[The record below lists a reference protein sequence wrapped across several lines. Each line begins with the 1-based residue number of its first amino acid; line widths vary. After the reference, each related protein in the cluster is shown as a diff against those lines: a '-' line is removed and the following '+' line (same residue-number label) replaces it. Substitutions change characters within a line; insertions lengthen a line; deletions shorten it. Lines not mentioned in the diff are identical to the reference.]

1 MFFLTK
7 QPEGPCKNV
16 TQVTTLLGSK
26 PSFNLFQITDNLIPN
41 KRQIWQ
47 NDSCLSRAPPSSAPF
62 SPRQSC
68 MQPAPKLLTPCKQTY
83 NPHFRALAPV
93 IPSTWHTLPRAYHP
107 LHYIPVLDL
116 LQMSFRGPFAVRVSA
131 SIIFKTVE
139 TSLSIQWLRLHTSIA
154 GQEGLIPGQGTKILH
169 TAVHGQKLNE

>member
-1 MFFLTK
+1 MTPVF
-7 QPEGPCKNV
+7 PELPHQVPHSAHASPVCSPC
-16 TQVTTLLGSK
+16 
-26 PSFNLFQITDNLIPN
+26 
-41 KRQIWQ
+41 Q
-47 NDSCLSRAPPSSAPF
+47 NCS
-62 SPRQSC
+62 
-68 MQPAPKLLTPCKQTY
+68 QTY

-139 TSLSIQWLRLHTSIA
+139 TSLSIQWLGFHT
-154 GQEGLIPGQGTKILH
+154 LTTKCLSSVSSQITQIQQAPRHSKKKKFSDLLMCL
-169 TAVHGQKLNE
+169 VL